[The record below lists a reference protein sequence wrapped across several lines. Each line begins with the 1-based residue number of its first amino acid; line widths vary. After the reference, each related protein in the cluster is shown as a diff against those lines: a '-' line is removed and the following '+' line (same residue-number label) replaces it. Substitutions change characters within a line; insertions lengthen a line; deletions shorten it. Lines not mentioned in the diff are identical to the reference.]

1 MEGYDKLSFI
11 DKIRFRLRVRQQEKL
26 EDKRQALEHD
36 DRIPVDKQGIINE
49 LLAER
54 YNKKNKVKSLPI
66 TENNVE
72 RSNTSEQ
79 NMKKPNTLKQYEIPK
94 DTIKNPIEILK
105 QRELEQILGKSITS
119 KIDAY
124 ENIID
129 LQTFLSYPHDI
140 IPDAE
145 NKINEKLFYIQET
158 FGYDVLNKGIQ
169 IYEND
174 KFLRD
179 ITTTLSLQDKHSL
192 KQEILNNPELSEQLN
207 NLRYNPEKTK
217 KQSGRIINL
226 LAIYSNMVQESKDN
240 EYKSNENERLN

>member
-11 DKIRFRLRVRQQEKL
+11 DKIRFKLRVRQQEKL
-26 EDKRQALEHD
+26 EDKRQALEHN

-49 LLAER
+49 LLVER
-54 YNKKNKVKSLPI
+54 YNKKNKIKSLPI
-66 TENNVE
+66 TENTIK
-72 RSNTSEQ
+72 RS
-79 NMKKPNTLKQYEIPK
+79 NTLKQYEIPK

-105 QRELEQILGKSITS
+105 QKELEQILGKSITS

-145 NKINEKLFYIQET
+145 NKINEKLFYIQEAL
-158 FGYDVLNKGIQ
+158 GHDVLNKGIQ

-179 ITTTLSLQDKHSL
+179 ITTTLSLQDKNSL
-192 KQEILNNPELSEQLN
+192 RQEILNNPKLSEQLN

-217 KQSGRIINL
+217 KQSGKIINL
-226 LAIYSNMVQESKDN
+226 LAIYSNMVQESKNN
-240 EYKSNENERLN
+240 EYNSKENEHLNELQ

>member
-54 YNKKNKVKSLPI
+54 YNKKNKIKSLPI
-66 TENNVE
+66 TENNIK
-72 RSNTSEQ
+72 RS
-79 NMKKPNTLKQYEIPK
+79 NTLKQYEIPK

-105 QRELEQILGKSITS
+105 QKELEQILGKSITS

-145 NKINEKLFYIQET
+145 NKINEKLFYIQEVL
-158 FGYDVLNKGIQ
+158 GHDVLNKGIQ

-179 ITTTLSLQDKHSL
+179 ITTTLSLQDKNSL
-192 KQEILNNPELSEQLN
+192 RQKILNNPKLSEQLN

-217 KQSGRIINL
+217 EQSGKIINL
-226 LAIYSNMVQESKDN
+226 LAIYSNMVQESKNN
-240 EYKSNENERLN
+240 EYNSKENEHLNELQ

>member
-54 YNKKNKVKSLPI
+54 YNKKNKIKSLPI
-66 TENNVE
+66 TENNIK
-72 RSNTSEQ
+72 RS
-79 NMKKPNTLKQYEIPK
+79 NTLKQYEIPK

-105 QRELEQILGKSITS
+105 QKELEQILGKSITS

-145 NKINEKLFYIQET
+145 NKINEKLFYIQEAL
-158 FGYDVLNKGIQ
+158 GHDVLNKGIQ

-179 ITTTLSLQDKHSL
+179 ITTTLSLQDKNSL
-192 KQEILNNPELSEQLN
+192 RQKILNNPKLSEQLN

-217 KQSGRIINL
+217 EQSGKIINL
-226 LAIYSNMVQESKDN
+226 LAIYSNMVQESKNN
-240 EYKSNENERLN
+240 EYNSKENEHLNELQ